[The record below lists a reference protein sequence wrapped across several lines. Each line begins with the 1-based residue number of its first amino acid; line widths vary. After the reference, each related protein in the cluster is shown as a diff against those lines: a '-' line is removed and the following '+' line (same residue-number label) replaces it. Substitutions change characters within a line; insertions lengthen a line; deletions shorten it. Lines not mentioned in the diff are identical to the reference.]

1 MDIVLKAIR
10 DLVSQIKLTVAES
23 TNLSLAELER
33 RLDDNEERL
42 VIAPTAR
49 KYADQ
54 LRVLWAWLTE
64 DDQEHPEYWM
74 ANTWI
79 RRFALTPVYADD
91 PITDE
96 DIADDEEYR
105 LHPGEVIGFLLAHD
119 CEFVEGPYPTDEENE
134 IFFEAQRGGWS
145 RDDFGGDS
153 DTYDDYDLRDPNEEG
168 AWAEYLEPQG
178 MAWVKSMI
186 AWLEKQSEPAKSV
199 EWVFDLGVENYL
211 GGDLNVVALAML
223 VRELSVF
230 VESKAELAKKAR
242 NVPWY
247 SHVDRS
253 LIGNLYQFMADFE
266 GELDEI
272 ETDMVS
278 EGRDVIWPWEEQ
290 RVADEW
296 AAHFEQELEEHWTA
310 QAKQRKPV
318 LVEPAPPA
326 PGAQAQVDGRPGN
339 GQKIWASQFTGMGDV
354 AYNLAYFKAVADG
367 FTREEVQAAA
377 IAARKQAKRPTRQW
391 VPNSTM
397 DHTYRV
403 VGANE
408 RGLIFADKTMMPW
421 TEAGKVAGRLSVE
434 GGRKDKLLARMRQL
448 WVSANGNRP
457 HIERVGKVLAGGAA

>member
-10 DLVSQIKLTVAES
+10 DLVAQIKLTVAES

-33 RLDDNEERL
+33 RLDGNEERL
-42 VIAPTAR
+42 VIAPAAR

-96 DIADDEEYR
+96 DIADDVEYR
-105 LHPGEVIGFLLAHD
+105 LRPGEVIGFLLAHD
-119 CEFVEGPYPTDEENE
+119 CEFVEGPYPTDELNE
-134 IFFEAQRGGWS
+134 QFFEAQRGGWS
-145 RDDFGGDS
+145 RDDFGGAPDI
-153 DTYDDYDLRDPNEEG
+153 YDDYDLRDPNEEG

-186 AWLEKQSEPAKSV
+186 AWVERQPDPAKSV

-211 GGDLNVVALAML
+211 GGDLNVVALALL

-230 VESKAELAKKAR
+230 AESKAELAKMAR

-272 ETDMVS
+272 ETDTILEES
-278 EGRDVIWPWEEQ
+278 PVIWPWEEQ

-296 AAHFEQELEEHWTA
+296 AAHFEKGLEEHWTA
-310 QAKQRKPV
+310 QAKQRRPV
-318 LVEPAPPA
+318 LVEPAP
-326 PGAQAQVDGRPGN
+326 DGRPGN
-339 GQKIWASQFTGMGDV
+339 SQKIWASAWTGMPDV
-354 AYNLAYFKAVADG
+354 AYNLAYFQAVADG

-377 IAARKQAKRPTRQW
+377 IAARKQAKRPGGQW

-397 DHTYRV
+397 EHTYQV

-408 RGLIFADKTMMPW
+408 RGLIFADKTRMPW
-421 TEAGKVAGRLSVE
+421 TEAAKVARRLSVE

-448 WVSANGNRP
+448 WVSGNGNRP
-457 HIERVGKVLAGGAA
+457 HIERIGKMFAGQYA

>member
-10 DLVSQIKLTVAES
+10 DLVAQIKLTVAES
-23 TNLSLAELER
+23 TNISLPELER
-33 RLDDNEERL
+33 RLEGDGKL
-42 VIAPTAR
+42 VIAPAAR
-49 KYADQ
+49 KHAGQ

-64 DDQEHPEYWM
+64 DDTEHHEYWM
-74 ANTWI
+74 AKAWV

-105 LHPGEVIGFLLAHD
+105 LRPGEVIAFLLAHD
-119 CEFVEGPYPTDEENE
+119 CEFIEGPYPTDELNE
-134 IFFEAQRGGWS
+134 QFFEAQRGGWS

-153 DTYDDYDLRDPNEEG
+153 DIYDDYDLRDPNEEG

-211 GGDLNVVALAML
+211 GGDLNVVALALL

-230 VESKAELAKKAR
+230 AESKAELAKKAR

-296 AAHFEQELEEHWTA
+296 AAHFEKELEAHWTA
-310 QAKQRKPV
+310 QAKQRRPV
-318 LVEPAPPA
+318 LVE
-326 PGAQAQVDGRPGN
+326 N
-339 GQKIWASQFTGMGDV
+339 GQKIWASAWTGMPDV
-354 AYNLAYFKAVADG
+354 AYNLAYFQAVTSG
-367 FTREEVQAAA
+367 FTRQEVQKAAEEARDRIKKLKWVPNPYLVIGANEKGVMLSDNTTMPWVQAA
-377 IAARKQAKRPTRQW
+377 
-391 VPNSTM
+391 
-397 DHTYRV
+397 
-403 VGANE
+403 
-408 RGLIFADKTMMPW
+408 
-421 TEAGKVAGRLSVE
+421 KVASKLSVE
-434 GGRKDKLLARMRQL
+434 AGRKEGLLDRMRRMYAQ
-448 WVSANGNRP
+448 A
-457 HIERVGKVLAGGAA
+457 IEEQPYISTVGKAIAGL